1 MSARETWLLPSGEP
15 GAILALW
22 PKLMAAVGSIEKGRQ
37 SEEVPYKFR
46 SIDDVLA
53 RLQPALIE
61 HGVTVTV
68 STSNLER
75 SYRTTAKGGLIG
87 AARVH
92 VLLRFIAPDGTWL
105 ELEADGEAIDTSDK
119 ATGKAITGGIKS
131 ALLYGLMIPTG
142 DLKRDPDASRPDL
155 APDKPRPRP
164 LSADATIVIARLK
177 AATSTAEARA
187 VMDDPA
193 YKAVPASEAKRV
205 QKVAVSTWKRLLTR
219 SAPGGPDDWPD
230 HNFRLSDFKPKKEG
244 EKP

>member
-1 MSARETWLLPSGEP
+1 MSEREPWMRPSGEP

-22 PKLMAAVGSIEKGRQ
+22 PKLMAAVGPIDKAHRSN
-37 SEEVPYKFR
+37 EVPYKFR
-46 SIDDVLA
+46 AIDDVLV

-68 STSNLER
+68 STLGLER

-87 AARVH
+87 SARVH

-105 ELEADGEAIDTSDK
+105 ELESDGEAIDTSDK
-119 ATGKAITGGIKS
+119 ATGKAITGGVKS

-142 DLKRDPDASRPDL
+142 DLKRDPDASRPALD
-155 APDKPRPRP
+155 PDKPRP
-164 LSADATIVIARLK
+164 LSAEATIVIARLK
-177 AATSTAEARA
+177 AATSTADVRA

-193 YKAVPASEAKRV
+193 YKAIPASEAARV
-205 QKVAVSTWKRLLTR
+205 QKVTVSRWKKLLAR
-219 SAPGGPDDWPD
+219 AAPGGPDDWPAHD
-230 HNFRLSDFKPKKEG
+230 FRMTDFQPKTGG